1 MTYDSYEYD
10 IYAWQP
16 TSGTLSTMIFVVA
29 MKAKVHADKTLL

>member
-16 TSGTLSTMIFVVA
+16 TSGTLSTIFVVA